1 LLLFFKKEGL
11 TFPSMDMR
19 RATTQSQ
26 AMTLYEYYR
35 SSASFRVRIALNF
48 KQVTVERVEIHL
60 LRDGGEQ
67 HGAAFRAINP
77 QGRVPCLVLDDG
89 TTLIQSPAILE
100 WLEET
105 YPQPPML
112 PRDTIARARV
122 RALAAL
128 IACDIHPLNN
138 TSVLGYLKNNLE
150 QSSAAVEAW
159 YAHWIEVGF
168 AALEQMVGA
177 PYCCG
182 DAVTLADVML
192 VPQVAN
198 ARRFKVDL
206 APFPRIVAIE
216 QACLA
221 LQPFADAR
229 PEAQPAAR

>member
-1 LLLFFKKEGL
+1 
-11 TFPSMDMR
+11 
-19 RATTQSQ
+19 
-26 AMTLYEYYR
+26 MTLHEYYR
-35 SSASFRVRIALNF
+35 SSASYRLRIALNV
-48 KQVTVERVEIHL
+48 KQVAVETVQVHL
-60 LRDGGEQ
+60 LRGGGEQ

-100 WLEET
+100 WLEEA
-105 YPQPPML
+105 YPEPPLL
-112 PRDTIARARV
+112 PHDAMARARV
-122 RALAAL
+122 RGLAAL

-138 TSVLGYLKNNLE
+138 TSVLGYLRNDLG
-150 QSSAAVEAW
+150 QSPEAAQAW
-159 YAHWIEVGF
+159 CAHWIQLGF

-182 DAVTLADVML
+182 EAVTLADVML

-198 ARRFKVDL
+198 ARRSNVDL

-221 LQPFADAR
+221 LKPFADAR
-229 PEAQPAAR
+229 PEVQPAAP

>member
-1 LLLFFKKEGL
+1 
-11 TFPSMDMR
+11 MI
-19 RATTQSQ
+19 
-26 AMTLYEYYR
+26 LYEYYR
-35 SSASFRVRIALNF
+35 SSASYRLRIALNY
-48 KQVTVERVEIHL
+48 KQVAVETAEIHL
-60 LRDGGEQ
+60 LRGGGEQ

-100 WLEET
+100 WLEEA
-105 YPQPPML
+105 YPQPPLL
-112 PRDTIARARV
+112 PHDTIARART

-138 TSVLGYLKNNLE
+138 TSVLGYLRENLE
-150 QSSAAVEAW
+150 QSPEKVEHW
-159 YAHWIEVGF
+159 YAHWIKVGF

-198 ARRFKVDL
+198 ARRSHVDL
-206 APFPRIVAIE
+206 TPFPRIVAIE

-221 LQPFADAR
+221 LAPFADAR
-229 PEAQPAAR
+229 PEVQPAAR